1 MNIICRQIENE
12 REYREL
18 RESVRERMSGH
29 LPRPA
34 RIIGLCEGARNAMI
48 SALASDTADSGCP
61 MLLIVPDE
69 KEAMRCF
76 TSLSEMGHTPAVFSF
91 RDYIFYNITASHE
104 YEHERLGVLTAI
116 LDGTCDIVIATPD
129 AALQYTIPKE
139 RLAASVMTVNES
151 DSIDMDSL
159 KAFLVGNGYSAVE
172 TVDAAGQYS
181 VRGGIIDIYP
191 PGYEYP
197 VRLELFGDDID
208 SMSYFDIISQRR
220 TEPAQSLRITPA
232 REILTDS
239 ETASKLRKIVTAQRN
254 VRRTTTR
261 STSFLPSLKPST
273 AEPNCGSSTSI

>member
-48 SALASDTADSGCP
+48 SALASDTAGSGCP

-104 YEHERLGVLTAI
+104 Y
-116 LDGTCDIVIATPD
+116 
-129 AALQYTIPKE
+129 
-139 RLAASVMTVNES
+139 
-151 DSIDMDSL
+151 
-159 KAFLVGNGYSAVE
+159 
-172 TVDAAGQYS
+172 
-181 VRGGIIDIYP
+181 
-191 PGYEYP
+191 
-197 VRLELFGDDID
+197 
-208 SMSYFDIISQRR
+208 
-220 TEPAQSLRITPA
+220 
-232 REILTDS
+232 
-239 ETASKLRKIVTAQRN
+239 
-254 VRRTTTR
+254 
-261 STSFLPSLKPST
+261 
-273 AEPNCGSSTSI
+273 